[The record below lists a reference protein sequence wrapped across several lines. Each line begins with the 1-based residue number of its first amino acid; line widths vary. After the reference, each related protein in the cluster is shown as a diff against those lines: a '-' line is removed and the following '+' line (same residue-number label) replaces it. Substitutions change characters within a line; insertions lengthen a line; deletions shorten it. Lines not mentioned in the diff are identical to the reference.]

1 MKNGSVRITVGQQE
15 VVIDFQYQT
24 MEELLKIIE
33 TLKHWTAFTLNRFK
47 II

>member
-24 MEELLKIIE
+24 MEEFLKIVE
-33 TLKHWTAFTLNRFK
+33 TLNN
-47 II
+47 IYS

>member
-24 MEELLKIIE
+24 MEEFLKIVE
-33 TLKHWTAFTLNRFK
+33 TLNS
-47 II
+47 IYS